1 MNALRRGV
9 YTRFKQKGY
18 PLISYI
24 SSCATY
30 FPGTPIGDNC
40 FVLEDNTIQPFVKIG
55 NNVVLWSGN
64 HIGHHSTIAR
74 RCFLYVARRSLGTLH
89 RRRVVLLRRQR
100 DDPGRTRYRA
110 GQLDWNRRDGD
121 EGHRALVGLQ
131 GDTRHA
137 PKAGSREIDF
147 GNVRARAG

>member
-24 SSCATY
+24 SSRATY

-64 HIGHHSTIAR
+64 HIGHHSTIADDV
-74 RCFLYVARRSLGTLH
+74 FLPRTWFSRDIAPSRSRASSASTRRSGMDSSS
-89 RRRVVLLRRQR
+89 RR
-100 DDPGRTRYRA
+100 A
-110 GQLDWNRRDGD
+110 
-121 EGHRALVGLQ
+121 A
-131 GDTRHA
+131 
-137 PKAGSREIDF
+137 
-147 GNVRARAG
+147 